1 LESDDL
7 YLLKKQELE
16 LYQKRLA
23 LQEMLPHRYG
33 LPWYKWAYEFYIDR
47 NKEGMYLIAGNQ
59 VSKSST
65 QIRKCIEWG
74 TNQELWPELWPDT
87 LTPPNCFWYFYPTQD
102 VADAEFKLKW
112 SQFLPKDKT
121 HPVYGWRAIYEKGK
135 IKELMF
141 NSGVTV
147 YFKSYKQHVQDLQT
161 GTVYAMFCDEEMPLH
176 LRGELMAR
184 LTATSG
190 YFHMVFTATLGQ
202 EFWRLTIEPTE
213 EEQLRGLEN
222 YPKASKWQVDL
233 EAGDCTWY
241 MDGTPS
247 PWSREKVT
255 EAINRCRTET
265 EKARRVNGR
274 FVVEGGLRY
283 ESFSRDH
290 NTCSKHP
297 LPRSWLIFTGL
308 DYGSGGE
315 GGHPS
320 AYIFVGVSG
329 DYRSGR
335 VFLGKRFDD
344 QVTTAG
350 DVIEEY
356 AIAARRLNVVTASY
370 DYSATDLYTIASR
383 AGLIAIESEQKAG

>member
-190 YFHMVFTATLGQ
+190 YFPYGVYCDVG
-202 EFWRLTIEPTE
+202 
-213 EEQLRGLEN
+213 
-222 YPKASKWQVDL
+222 
-233 EAGDCTWY
+233 
-241 MDGTPS
+241 
-247 PWSREKVT
+247 
-255 EAINRCRTET
+255 
-265 EKARRVNGR
+265 ARI
-274 FVVEGGLRY
+274 LA
-283 ESFSRDH
+283 
-290 NTCSKHP
+290 
-297 LPRSWLIFTGL
+297 
-308 DYGSGGE
+308 
-315 GGHPS
+315 
-320 AYIFVGVSG
+320 AY
-329 DYRSGR
+329 D
-335 VFLGKRFDD
+335 
-344 QVTTAG
+344 
-350 DVIEEY
+350 
-356 AIAARRLNVVTASY
+356 
-370 DYSATDLYTIASR
+370 
-383 AGLIAIESEQKAG
+383 